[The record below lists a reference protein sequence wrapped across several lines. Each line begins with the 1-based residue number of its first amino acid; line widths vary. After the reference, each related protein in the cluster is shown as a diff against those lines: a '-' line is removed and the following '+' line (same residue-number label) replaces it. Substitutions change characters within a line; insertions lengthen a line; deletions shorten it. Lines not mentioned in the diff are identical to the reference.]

1 MTTTTI
7 KIKDY
12 TVQITGTFIEAEGD
26 NFNNPFIPAHWEVYE
41 ILLNDED
48 IEPEYLA
55 NLLEITESELDNL
68 FEYNLNKQDHLD
80 WETNYTFI

>member
-1 MTTTTI
+1 MTTATF

-26 NFNNPFIPAHWEVYE
+26 NFNNPFISAHWQVYE
-41 ILLNDED
+41 ILLNGEE

-55 NLLEITESELDNL
+55 NLLNITESELDDL
-68 FEYNLNKQDHLD
+68 FEYNLNKQDQLD
-80 WETNYTFI
+80 WEANYNFI

>member
-12 TVQITGTFIEAEGD
+12 TVQITATFFEAEGD
-26 NFNNPFIPAHWEVYE
+26 NFNYEFIPAHWEVSE
-41 ILLNDED
+41 ILLNNEE

-55 NLLEITESELDNL
+55 NLLEITESELDSL
-68 FEYNLNKQDHLD
+68 FEYNLNKQDQLD
-80 WETNYTFI
+80 WEASYNFI